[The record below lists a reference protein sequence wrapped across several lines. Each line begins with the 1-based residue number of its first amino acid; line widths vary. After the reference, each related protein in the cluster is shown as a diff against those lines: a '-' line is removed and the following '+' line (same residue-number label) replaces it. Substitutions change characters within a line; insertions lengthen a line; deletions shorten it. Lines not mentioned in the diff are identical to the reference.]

1 MTLFKFEGFLT
12 EVSVQGHLTKGQL
25 SLDYL
30 CGGEIYGDSPKQKP
44 PQISDLQE
52 ISAEQSYGRLL
63 QRGGFYAEII
73 SGASGHFSN
82 FFVSVNRSS
91 IHLFALAVQ
100 SEPVHR
106 HLPHPGKPTTP
117 QRDFAESSSNIKS
130 LRQKITQEIT
140 SRCQAACQTTPRW
153 SALFSASFSAR
164 SGRVPD
170 AASPACGRVRPAV

>member
-1 MTLFKFEGFLT
+1 VTLFKFEGFLT

-52 ISAEQSYGRLL
+52 RSAEQSYGRLL

-73 SGASGHFSN
+73 SDASGHFSN
-82 FFVSVNRSS
+82 FFVSVDHSS

-100 SEPVHR
+100 SEPAHR
-106 HLPHPGKPTTP
+106 HLPHPGKTTTP
-117 QRDFAESSSNIKS
+117 QRDVAESSSNRKS
-130 LRQKITQEIT
+130 LRQKITQAENHAGNYEPLPSCLSNHSTLVCII
-140 SRCQAACQTTPRW
+140 
-153 SALFSASFSAR
+153 FSIIFGSVGPCA
-164 SGRVPD
+164 
-170 AASPACGRVRPAV
+170 